1 MYFINAVVS
10 LTVNCFYSM
19 RIACAASVS
28 PPIRDASARS
38 NAVLTTAF
46 FLVTELTNSGL
57 EKFLKFLRNIR
68 LHD

>member
-1 MYFINAVVS
+1 MYFINAVVPLKLLLLNAYS
-10 LTVNCFYSM
+10 LRSKRF
-19 RIACAASVS
+19 

-57 EKFLKFLRNIR
+57 EKILEILEKY
-68 LHD
+68 

>member
-1 MYFINAVVS
+1 MYFINAVEP
-10 LTVNCFYSM
+10 LKLLLLK

-46 FLVTELTNSGL
+46 FLVTE
-57 EKFLKFLRNIR
+57 KFLKFLRNIR